1 MNGPNNSRSR
11 GRPRVYQRHSHSHAW
26 KNFLFA
32 VVIVLAS
39 AGPLAAS
46 LGDAAERID
55 DAYGDIVGRRL
66 LDDGQLN
73 IIYHK
78 DRYLYSV
85 TFANGR
91 SVLERYSRFNG
102 QGLSRKE
109 IDRFL
114 KANAG
119 GGTWIPASAAQQRF
133 TRSDGRAE
141 ATYNDA
147 SGRLALTVRQV
158 HAGRGPTEQ

>member
-1 MNGPNNSRSR
+1 M
-11 GRPRVYQRHSHSHAW
+11 
-26 KNFLFA
+26 K
-32 VVIVLAS
+32 IVLIPIMIVFAS
-39 AGPLAAS
+39 TAPLPAR
-46 LGDAAERID
+46 LGDAAEQID
-55 DAYGDIVGRRL
+55 DAYGDVVGRRL
-66 LDDGQLN
+66 LDDGRLN

-102 QGLSRKE
+102 SGLSRKE

-114 KANAG
+114 KANAA
-119 GGTWIPASAAQQRF
+119 GGTWIPANPSPQQRF
-133 TRSDGRAE
+133 KRSDGRAE
-141 ATYNDA
+141 ATYDDA

-158 HAGRGPTEQ
+158 HPGPARAEQ

>member
-11 GRPRVYQRHSHSHAW
+11 ARQRVYQRHSHSPAL

-147 SGRLALTVRQV
+147 SGRLALTVRQI

>member
-1 MNGPNNSRSR
+1 MNGPDNSRSQAR
-11 GRPRVYQRHSHSHAW
+11 QSVYQWHSHSHAM
-26 KNFLFA
+26 KNFLIA
-32 VVIVLAS
+32 IVIVLAS

-109 IDRFL
+109 IERFL

-147 SGRLALTVRQV
+147 SGRLALTVRQL
-158 HAGRGPTEQ
+158 HAARSPTEQ

>member
-1 MNGPNNSRSR
+1 M
-11 GRPRVYQRHSHSHAW
+11 
-26 KNFLFA
+26 KNFL
-32 VVIVLAS
+32 VTIMIVLAG

-55 DAYGDIVGRRL
+55 DAYGDVVGRRL
-66 LDDGQLN
+66 LDDGRLN

-78 DRYLYSV
+78 DRYLYAV

-119 GGTWIPASAAQQRF
+119 GATWIPDKAAPQQRF
-133 TRSDGRAE
+133 KRSDGRAE
-141 ATYNDA
+141 ATYDDA

-158 HAGRGPTEQ
+158 HAGRGQQGQ

>member
-11 GRPRVYQRHSHSHAW
+11 ARPRVYQRHSHSPAM
-26 KNFLFA
+26 KNFLITI
-32 VVIVLAS
+32 VIVLAS

>member
-1 MNGPNNSRSR
+1 MTPDHDPDKPFTNCIR
-11 GRPRVYQRHSHSHAW
+11 GLAM
-26 KNFLFA
+26 KNFLIA
-32 VVIVLAS
+32 IVIVLAS
-39 AGPLAAS
+39 AGPLVAS

-66 LDDGQLN
+66 LDDGRLN

-91 SVLERYSRFNG
+91 SVLERYSRFNA
-102 QGLSRKE
+102 QSLSRKE

-119 GGTWIPASAAQQRF
+119 GTTWIPDKAAPQQRF
-133 TRSDGRAE
+133 KRSDGRAE
-141 ATYNDA
+141 ATYDDA

-158 HAGRGPTEQ
+158 HSGRSPTEQ